1 MAEWEAWASCFLV
14 FLAPKSVGNNA
25 AAGPEGSCSDSGFR
39 KFLQEL
45 LENLPKLCPRGRHY
59 LYYSVSG
66 GGTKNK
72 QRLAISQG
80 CFLDR
85 YPWNKSRIKGV
96 TKTKLKIAPQQN
108 IVIEPHYSQF
118 CTWQFTYSVNFMC
131 NPKINT
137 CPTFT
142 VICRHGQSG
151 KMLSC
156 LTLRFS
162 AKATQGNS
170 LPSCFSFQAVI
181 KCLFCRLLCF
191 LHFCALFF
199 FFGDFAI

>member
-1 MAEWEAWASCFLV
+1 M
-14 FLAPKSVGNNA
+14 
-25 AAGPEGSCSDSGFR
+25 
-39 KFLQEL
+39 
-45 LENLPKLCPRGRHY
+45 
-59 LYYSVSG
+59 

-199 FFGDFAI
+199 FFLATLPFKMVLNSAEGLSHVPKSKKAIVCLTQKISVR